1 MAVIKTKYEQ
11 TKICDTPLVKEMTSS
26 QEIFSIKSIDE
37 SGIFEL
43 NNKLFSK
50 LYVLSDINF
59 AGVTDSEQKEIIINF
74 AKVLKTIPCRFSYT
88 VANEYVDEKLF
99 HEKILYA
106 LRGDKYD
113 GLRRRI
119 RFQMQSRDYI
129 RRFILRLRLR
139 PMICRMQSRCLCLQ
153 ILR

>member
-106 LRGDKYD
+106 LRGDRYD
-113 GLRRRI
+113 GLRRSYNKVI
-119 RFQMQSRDYI
+119 RDKVSDAKQGLYQTIYLNVPLSA
-129 RRFILRLRLR
+129 
-139 PMICRMQSRCLCLQ
+139 
-153 ILR
+153 

>member
-43 NNKLFSK
+43 NNKMFSK

-59 AGVTDSEQKEIIINF
+59 AGVTDVIVRYRKEKRSKTRYAPQKGKRHEN
-74 AKVLKTIPCRFSYT
+74 
-88 VANEYVDEKLF
+88 NE
-99 HEKILYA
+99 
-106 LRGDKYD
+106 
-113 GLRRRI
+113 
-119 RFQMQSRDYI
+119 S
-129 RRFILRLRLR
+129 FI
-139 PMICRMQSRCLCLQ
+139 
-153 ILR
+153 

>member
-59 AGVTDSEQKEIIINF
+59 AGVTDSEQKEIIINSSCSF
-74 AKVLKTIPCRFSYT
+74 
-88 VANEYVDEKLF
+88 
-99 HEKILYA
+99 
-106 LRGDKYD
+106 
-113 GLRRRI
+113 
-119 RFQMQSRDYI
+119 
-129 RRFILRLRLR
+129 
-139 PMICRMQSRCLCLQ
+139 
-153 ILR
+153 